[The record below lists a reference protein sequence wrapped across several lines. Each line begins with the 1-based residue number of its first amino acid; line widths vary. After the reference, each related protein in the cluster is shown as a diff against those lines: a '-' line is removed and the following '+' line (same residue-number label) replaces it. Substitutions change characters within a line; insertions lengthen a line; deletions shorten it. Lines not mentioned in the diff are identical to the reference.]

1 MRRIAGR
8 AWEGGGT
15 GLYRARSARRLRG
28 RLGAVAALWMLGLGG
43 AAVALGAFMAA
54 PDPPPTPSSGALP
67 AGPGGTGPTLPASTP
82 TRIDID
88 AIDVHAPVEAAGV
101 DERGEAVVPP
111 LTAPH
116 QANWYKLGASPG
128 EAGNAVIL
136 GHVDSRKVGAAVFY
150 DLGRLKA
157 GALVN
162 VTRADGIVAV
172 FKVDGVALYQK
183 ASFPVGT
190 VYGPNARAGL
200 RLVTC
205 GGTFDAKTPQLRG
218 QHGRRRDAGLLA
230 PRGGRRPG
238 GAAAHVHPRA
248 AAATQ
253 GQPHE
258 EGGARRQDDEEGQGD
273 QDRQAQEVR
282 EAQGHQEAQGE
293 EDQEAGREAQGD
305 EEGHADQEAEA
316 QGLAHPQA
324 LTGPSSI
331 LDLSRSISGKS
342 LR

>member
-1 MRRIAGR
+1 VRRVAGR

-15 GLYRARSARRLRG
+15 GLYRARSARTLRG

-157 GALVN
+157 GTLVD

-183 ASFPVGT
+183 ASFPVDT

-205 GGTFDAKTPQLRG
+205 GGTFDAKT
-218 QHGRRRDAGLLA
+218 HNYAGNT
-230 PRGGRRPG
+230 
-238 GAAAHVHPRA
+238 VV
-248 AAATQ
+248 AATLVSW
-253 GQPHE
+253 HR
-258 EGGARRQDDEEGQGD
+258 AGD
-273 QDRQAQEVR
+273 ADLASPLRTFIPELPPPPKASPTKKAAPKPATAAKPTKKATATKPAKPTKPKATKKPKKTAKPKATKKAKPAVKPKATKKPKPKATR
-282 EAQGHQEAQGE
+282 E
-293 EDQEAGREAQGD
+293 R
-305 EEGHADQEAEA
+305 
-316 QGLAHPQA
+316 
-324 LTGPSSI
+324 
-331 LDLSRSISGKS
+331 
-342 LR
+342 

>member
-1 MRRIAGR
+1 VRRVAGR

-15 GLYRARSARRLRG
+15 GLYRARSARTLRG

-88 AIDVHAPVEAAGV
+88 AIDVHAPIEAAGV

-157 GALVN
+157 GTLVE

-205 GGTFDAKTPQLRG
+205 GGTFDAKTHNYAGNTVVAATLVSWHRAGDADLAAPLRTFIPELPPPPKASPTKKPKKTA
-218 QHGRRRDAGLLA
+218 QPKATKK
-230 PRGGRRPG
+230 P
-238 GAAAHVHPRA
+238 AAKPKATKKPKPRA
-248 AAATQ
+248 T
-253 GQPHE
+253 
-258 EGGARRQDDEEGQGD
+258 RKR
-273 QDRQAQEVR
+273 
-282 EAQGHQEAQGE
+282 
-293 EDQEAGREAQGD
+293 
-305 EEGHADQEAEA
+305 
-316 QGLAHPQA
+316 
-324 LTGPSSI
+324 
-331 LDLSRSISGKS
+331 
-342 LR
+342 